1 MCPRSRKK
9 RDRKWRSLARW
20 NSKEWC
26 HVKRSE
32 FDLRFEKSVYLPSAL
47 LQDMHGQLSWEG
59 IYTVVHF
66 FMAVSSGSE
75 RFVINYRGGALFFY
89 RLPFREWLVKIREGP
104 CSFPVSFVPRF
115 PIFSLCFRFFSCDRI
130 SISPLPRSLSFMLLA
145 TGAVFKCRYE
155 FFFSILHDVRKK

>member
-75 RFVINYRGGALFFY
+75 RFVINYRGGCTLLLSTTISRMA
-89 RLPFREWLVKIREGP
+89 RKNPWGSVQ
-104 CSFPVSFVPRF
+104 
-115 PIFSLCFRFFSCDRI
+115 FSCLFRA
-130 SISPLPRSLSFMLLA
+130 SFSHFLSLLSFFLVWPHLHLPPPPFPFFHA
-145 TGAVFKCRYE
+145 LGHWCR
-155 FFFSILHDVRKK
+155 F

>member
-1 MCPRSRKK
+1 MCPRSGKK

-20 NSKEWC
+20 DSKEWC

-115 PIFSLCFRFFSCDRI
+115 PFSLSAFVFSCVTA
-130 SISPLPRSLSFMLLA
+130 SPSPPSSRSLSFMLMGA
-145 TGAVFKCRYE
+145 TFKCRYE
-155 FFFSILHDVRKK
+155 FFFFNSSRCT

>member
-104 CSFPVSFVPRF
+104 CSFPISFVPRF
-115 PIFSLCFRFFSCDRI
+115 PFSLSAFVFSRVTA
-130 SISPLPRSLSFMLLA
+130 SPSPPSPRSLSFMLLA
-145 TGAVFKCRYE
+145 MGAAFKCRYE